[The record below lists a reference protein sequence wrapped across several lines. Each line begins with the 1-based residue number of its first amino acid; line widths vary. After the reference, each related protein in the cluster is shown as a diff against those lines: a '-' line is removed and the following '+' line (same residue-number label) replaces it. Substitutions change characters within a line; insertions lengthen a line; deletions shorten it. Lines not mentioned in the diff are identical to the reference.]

1 MLAAV
6 SFSLSGTSACE
17 KKSPDSQPVP
27 SASASASL
35 SPVPAPAGLVAE
47 VFVPHPARTWS
58 ALRKTAGSSLRWFP
72 ATFPMAVG
80 TLLGLPA
87 HVVTLLSD
95 DLPVVGAVAST
106 SGRPPTV
113 VLGIHVRSGRE
124 VVAVLTTGNSATHEA
139 RPASPGGV
147 TVLSPK
153 NAPGP
158 SGPVLGVQG
167 NTLLV
172 GTSPSGLEQVGPFV
186 ARTLPTRKMPASALS
201 VVVPA
206 SALEGPAAEWLEQ
219 EWQVHRK
226 ALEQKDLKNR
236 VAHGGRA
243 PDFGDPAAALMAMDA
258 AARGV
263 TEVLR
268 SARAAELHLDPKPDG
283 MRVLL
288 RITARERGAAA
299 RLVQDMAVG
308 DLAPLLSLPKSAV
321 VAVLTRTSGRGR
333 EASAKSTS
341 EGLQRLFG
349 DRLEQKDRESIA
361 STLGQLARGRGD
373 FSAYALLQGGSGP
386 SLVMQSALSDA
397 GAFDAGA
404 RALFRLPKLRAFE
417 EPIRQ
422 FVGEIR
428 VTQDRL
434 EVNGLE
440 GQARRAR
447 LTVKPAPMRLSRGQ
461 SNQVNLAP
469 PPIEVLWWTREQM
482 AYGAAAVDAA
492 PALVDVATSGR
503 QQGTALGA
511 DPWLAAAA
519 ARVGG
524 EVGFSVV
531 VEPMALGLVGDARE
545 SGPALLTIGRQ
556 KQAAVV
562 KLDVHPAVVRA
573 LVQSR
578 LRVRT
583 PGQ

>member
-1 MLAAV
+1 
-6 SFSLSGTSACE
+6 
-17 KKSPDSQPVP
+17 
-27 SASASASL
+27 
-35 SPVPAPAGLVAE
+35 
-47 VFVPHPARTWS
+47 
-58 ALRKTAGSSLRWFP
+58 
-72 ATFPMAVG
+72 
-80 TLLGLPA
+80 
-87 HVVTLLSD
+87 
-95 DLPVVGAVAST
+95 
-106 SGRPPTV
+106 
-113 VLGIHVRSGRE
+113 
-124 VVAVLTTGNSATHEA
+124 
-139 RPASPGGV
+139 
-147 TVLSPK
+147 
-153 NAPGP
+153 
-158 SGPVLGVQG
+158 
-167 NTLLV
+167 
-172 GTSPSGLEQVGPFV
+172 
-186 ARTLPTRKMPASALS
+186 
-201 VVVPA
+201 
-206 SALEGPAAEWLEQ
+206 
-219 EWQVHRK
+219 
-226 ALEQKDLKNR
+226 
-236 VAHGGRA
+236 
-243 PDFGDPAAALMAMDA
+243 
-258 AARGV
+258 
-263 TEVLR
+263 
-268 SARAAELHLDPKPDG
+268 
-283 MRVLL
+283 
-288 RITARERGAAA
+288 
-299 RLVQDMAVG
+299 
-308 DLAPLLSLPKSAV
+308 
-321 VAVLTRTSGRGR
+321 
-333 EASAKSTS
+333 
-341 EGLQRLFG
+341 
-349 DRLEQKDRESIA
+349 
-361 STLGQLARGRGD
+361 
-373 FSAYALLQGGSGP
+373 
-386 SLVMQSALSDA
+386 
-397 GAFDAGA
+397 
-404 RALFRLPKLRAFE
+404 LPKLRAFE

-519 ARVGG
+519 ARAGG